1 MEGRR
6 RSYQI
11 TVRGQ
16 LLLEEEAQRLEE
28 QLRCYRTYGKEAQP

>member
-16 LLLEEEAQRLEE
+16 LLLREEARRLEE
-28 QLRCYRTYGKEAQP
+28 QLSHYRKYGKEGQV